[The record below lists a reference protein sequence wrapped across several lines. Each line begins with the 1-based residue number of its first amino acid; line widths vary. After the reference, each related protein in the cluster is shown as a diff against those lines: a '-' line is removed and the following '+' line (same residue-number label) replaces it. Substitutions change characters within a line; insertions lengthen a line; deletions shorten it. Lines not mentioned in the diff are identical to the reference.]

1 MHLPQNLFKLDE
13 DFREE
18 KENSMKLIKLI
29 PILFLSS
36 LISVNAQKISNP
48 PIVGGV
54 TSSTA
59 SFVVRIDAEAAVK
72 IALDFDPSFLNPIF
86 SSAVVAKSDSDF
98 FCFTTITGLHQRTK
112 YYYKVFI
119 NDVAAADSVERYFA
133 TFPLEGERSQFNF
146 AFGSCQKQNQP
157 GTIYNLIAEDNP
169 AFFIQQGDWGYPDTT
184 ESPFSLNDDLVKES
198 FRSRYSF
205 AHPSYQLIRK
215 TPYAYTYDDHD
226 MAGNNVDGSLLY
238 LQAAR
243 NMLNGYEKMFPHYAL
258 ANIQKGMWQK
268 FSYGNAEVFLTD
280 NRSQREM
287 NLLGFKTAGDSI
299 YFSPDSTHSILGDEQ
314 MDWLISGL
322 KNSTSDWKFIST
334 GTPFNPGMRS
344 AIELAMLLQ
353 NDPKYQ
359 EIPTLY
365 GMFNIKDIAFEL
377 SDKWAG
383 FPKDIFRLLKAID
396 ENKITN
402 VIFLS
407 GDTHTS
413 GVDDGKNSLIPE
425 LMAGPLDIKNMGF
438 VSLMERFGVFV
449 FNSGGHTSNLPESEF
464 GNAYGRVT
472 VFNGDSVLLEAVSE
486 NGKVLGQTTV
496 KNGYLPQTIAATV
509 APTIINFD
517 SVAIGTSKWSAFVIL
532 NPGIEDLVITQF
544 QSSNP
549 NFTVMI
555 FPGAFTIKPG
565 EKKIIPIHY
574 TRQFTPTHDAYDD
587 CNISITSNV
596 SGGLSPVYCK
606 AIPFTPN
613 RVDEKNIISSF
624 ALYQN
629 YPNPFNP
636 STKIKYQIPNNKS
649 QNFVTLKI
657 FDVLGREITTLIS
670 ENKQP
675 GLYELE
681 FGISDLGFKSSSG
694 VYFYQLRA
702 GNFVETKKLVLMK

>member
-1 MHLPQNLFKLDE
+1 MNLVK
-13 DFREE
+13 
-18 KENSMKLIKLI
+18 
-29 PILFLSS
+29 
-36 LISVNAQKISNP
+36 LISVFLLFALFTAQAQKIANP

-54 TSSTA
+54 TSSSA
-59 SFVVRIDAEAAVK
+59 SFVVRIDTEAEVK
-72 IALDFDPSFLNPIF
+72 IGLDVSQSFLNPLF
-86 SSAVVAKSDSDF
+86 TNTVSAKSDSDF
-98 FCFTTITGLHQRTK
+98 FCLTSISGLQPKMK
-112 YYYKVFI
+112 YFYKVFI
-119 NDVAAADSVERYFA
+119 NNAQAEDSVERYFT
-133 TFPLEGERSQFNF
+133 TFPVDGEKSQFKF
-146 AFGSCQKQNQP
+146 AFGSCQKQGQP
-157 GTIYNLIAEDNP
+157 GTIFTKIADENP
-169 AFFIQQGDWGYPDTT
+169 AFFLQEGDWGYPDTT
-184 ESPFSLNDDLVKES
+184 ASPFSLDDDLVKES

-205 AHPSYQLIRK
+205 THPSWQLIRK

-243 NMLNGYEKMFPHYAL
+243 NMLNGYNKMFPHYLL

-268 FSYGNAEVFLTD
+268 FSYGNADVFMTD
-280 NRSQREM
+280 NRSQREP

-314 MDWLISGL
+314 MDWLINGL
-322 KNSTSDWKFIST
+322 KNSTADWKFISS

-383 FPKDIFRLLKAID
+383 FPKDILRLLNAID
-396 ENKITN
+396 ENKIKN

-413 GVDDGKNSLIPE
+413 GVDNGKNSMIPE
-425 LMAGPLDIKNMGF
+425 MMAGPLDIKNMGF

-472 VFNGDSVLLEAVSE
+472 VFNADSVLLEAVSE
-486 NGKVLGQTTV
+486 NGNVLGKTTV

-509 APTIINFD
+509 APSIVNLD
-517 SVAIGTSKWSAFVIL
+517 SIVVGTSKWSAFVIL
-532 NPGIEDLVITQF
+532 NPGTEDLVITQV

-549 NFTVMI
+549 NFSVMI
-555 FPGAFTIKPG
+555 FPGTFKIKPG
-565 EKKIIPIHY
+565 EKKIIPIYYSPHLAPNQG
-574 TRQFTPTHDAYDD
+574 TYDD
-587 CNISITSNV
+587 CYISIASNV
-596 SGGLSPVYCK
+596 IGGLSPVYCK

-613 RVDEKNIISSF
+613 SVDEKNKISSF
-624 ALYQN
+624 ALFQN

-636 STKIKYQIPNNKS
+636 STVISWQLAVGTY
-649 QNFVTLKI
+649 VTLKI
-657 FDVLGREITTLIS
+657 FDVLGNEIATLINEEQQAGNHS
-670 ENKQP
+670 YKFDATNNPQ
-675 GLYELE
+675 LTTNTL
-681 FGISDLGFKSSSG
+681 SSG
-694 VYFYQLRA
+694 IYFYQLRA
-702 GNFVETKKLVLMK
+702 GSFVQTKKFILTK

>member
-1 MHLPQNLFKLDE
+1 
-13 DFREE
+13 
-18 KENSMKLIKLI
+18 MKLLELI
-29 PILFLSS
+29 PIFLLCGLFTVS
-36 LISVNAQKISNP
+36 AQKISNP

-54 TSSTA
+54 TSSAA
-59 SFVVRIDAEAAVK
+59 SFVVRIDAESEVK
-72 IALDFDPSFLNPIF
+72 IGLDVSNSFMNPIF
-86 SSAVVAKSDSDF
+86 TNVVSAKSDSDF
-98 FCFTTITGLHQRTK
+98 FCKLAITALQPKTK
-112 YYYKVFI
+112 YFYKVFV
-119 NDVAAADSVERYFA
+119 NNSAAEDSIERYFT
-133 TFPLEGERSQFNF
+133 TFPVEGEKSQFKF
-146 AFGSCQKQNQP
+146 AFGSCQKQGQP
-157 GTIYNLIAEDNP
+157 GTIFTKIADENP
-169 AFFIQQGDWGYPDTT
+169 VFFLQQGDWGYPDTT
-184 ESPFSLNDDLVKES
+184 ESPFSLDDNLVKES

-226 MAGNNVDGSLLY
+226 MAGNNVDGSPLY

-243 NMLNGYEKMFPHYAL
+243 NMLNGYEKMFPHYPL

-268 FSYGNAEVFLTD
+268 FSYGNADIFMTD
-280 NRSQREM
+280 NRSQREA

-314 MDWLISGL
+314 MDWLINGL
-322 KNSTSDWKFIST
+322 KNSTADWKFIST

-359 EIPTLY
+359 AIPTLY

-383 FPKDIFRLLKAID
+383 FPKDIYRLLKAID

-472 VFNGDSVLLEAVSE
+472 VFSADSVLLEAVSE
-486 NGKVLGQTTV
+486 NGNVLGKTTV
-496 KNGYLPQTIAATV
+496 KNGYLPQTVAATV

-532 NPGIEDLVITQF
+532 NPGIEDLVITQV

-549 NFTVMI
+549 NFAVMI
-555 FPGAFTIKPG
+555 FPGVFTIKPG
-565 EKKIIPIHY
+565 EKKIIPINY
-574 TRQFTPTHDAYDD
+574 TRQFAPSHDTYDD
-587 CNISITSNV
+587 CNILITSNV

-606 AIPFTPN
+606 AIPFNPN
-613 RVDEKNIISSF
+613 SVDEKNIISSF

-636 STKIKYQIPNNKS
+636 RTKIKYQIPNNNS

-657 FDVLGREITTLIS
+657 FDVLGSEITTLIS

-675 GLYELE
+675 GVYELE

-702 GNFVETKKLVLMK
+702 GSFAETKKFVLMK

>member
-1 MHLPQNLFKLDE
+1 
-13 DFREE
+13 
-18 KENSMKLIKLI
+18 MKLVKLI
-29 PILFLSS
+29 SIFL
-36 LISVNAQKISNP
+36 LCGFFAVHAQKISNP

-54 TSSTA
+54 TSSAA
-59 SFVVRIDAEAAVK
+59 SFVVRIDTEVEVK
-72 IALDFDPSFLNPIF
+72 IGLDVSSSFLNPVFTNSI
-86 SSAVVAKSDSDF
+86 SAKSDSDF
-98 FCFTTITGLHQRTK
+98 FCKLSVASLQPKTK
-112 YYYKVFI
+112 YFYKVFI
-119 NDVAAADSVERYFA
+119 NNVVAADSVERYFT
-133 TFPLEGERSQFNF
+133 TFPVNGEKSRFKF
-146 AFGSCQKQNQP
+146 AFGSCQKQGQP
-157 GTIYNLIAEDNP
+157 GTIFNKIEDENP
-169 AFFIQQGDWGYPDTT
+169 VFFLQQGDWGYPDTT
-184 ESPFSLNDDLVKES
+184 ESPFSLDDDLVKES
-198 FRSRYSF
+198 FHSRYSF
-205 AHPSYQLIRK
+205 SHPSWQLIRK

-243 NMLNGYEKMFPHYAL
+243 NMLNGYNKMFPHYPL

-268 FSYGNAEVFLTD
+268 FSYGNADVFMTD

-287 NLLGFKTAGDSI
+287 NLLGFKTTGDSI

-314 MDWLISGL
+314 MDWLIDEL
-322 KNSTSDWKFIST
+322 KNSTADWKFISS

-344 AIELAMLLQ
+344 AIELAVLLQ
-353 NDPKYQ
+353 KDPKYQ

-383 FPKDIFRLLKAID
+383 FPKDIYRLLKVID

-413 GVDDGKNSLIPE
+413 GVDNGKNSMIPE
-425 LMAGPLDIKNMGF
+425 MMAGPLDIKNMGF

-472 VFNGDSVLLEAVSE
+472 VFNADSVLLEAVSE
-486 NGKVLGQTTV
+486 NGNVLGKTTV

-509 APTIINFD
+509 APSIINFD
-517 SVAIGTSKWSAFVIL
+517 SVVVGTSKLSVFIL
-532 NPGIEDLVITQF
+532 LNTGTDDLMINHIE
-544 QSSNP
+544 SSNP
-549 NFTVMI
+549 NFLVPI
-555 FPGAFTIKPG
+555 IPDSSIRIKPG
-565 EKKIIPIHY
+565 DKEIFLVYYVPHLVPNQG
-574 TRQFTPTHDAYDD
+574 TYDD
-587 CNISITSNV
+587 CYISIASNV

-613 RVDEKNIISSF
+613 SVDEKNNISSF
-624 ALYQN
+624 ALLQN

-636 STKIKYQIPNNKS
+636 STVISYQLAVNSKVS
-649 QNFVTLKI
+649 LKI
-657 FDVLGREITTLIS
+657 YDILGNEMATLVNEEQPVGYYSVKFDAANNHQLTTNTL
-670 ENKQP
+670 
-675 GLYELE
+675 
-681 FGISDLGFKSSSG
+681 SSG

-702 GNFVETKKLVLMK
+702 GNFVETKKFILMK